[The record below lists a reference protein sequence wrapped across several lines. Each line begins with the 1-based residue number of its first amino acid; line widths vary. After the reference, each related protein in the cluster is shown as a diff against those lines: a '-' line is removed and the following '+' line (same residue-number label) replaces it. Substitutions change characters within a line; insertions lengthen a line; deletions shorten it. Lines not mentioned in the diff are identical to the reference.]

1 MGRSRQP
8 VRRGLETG
16 KGMSFNELVAN
27 LTTQDVVVV
36 AGAVFFALFFLGLVI
51 RSWVLTQILNE
62 RAARTEALGRLER
75 AKPSVFAAKPVKGTV
90 RKPVPAIRSAVPSPR
105 MYRYGGLKKRD

>member
-1 MGRSRQP
+1 
-8 VRRGLETG
+8 
-16 KGMSFNELVAN
+16 MSFNELVAN

-36 AGAVFFALFFLGLVI
+36 AGLVFFALFFLGLVI

-62 RAARTEALGRLER
+62 RAAKAEAMGRLNR
-75 AKPSVFAAKPVKGTV
+75 AKPSLTPSKPVRSSP

-105 MYRYGGLKKRD
+105 QHHYAGLKRRG